1 MEVSMFTS
9 TPLTRRSL
17 VTVTVLLLVLAIG
30 ISVVVGQQLVQKDGR
45 LNQVTHFGGDALYCI
60 DEASNV
66 TNDSATFDHFL
77 LLDKDGQPLWT
88 LSRQTVEEGLGQI
101 RPGGTAVLLGAG
113 QGSYGPVEMY
123 GNAADDGSPYF
134 IFIGYDEHGKENRLI
149 FYACTPVV
157 SALVETT
164 AEATFA
170 PTPTQLPT

>member
-1 MEVSMFTS
+1 MFTG
-9 TPLTRRSL
+9 TPLSRRSL
-17 VTVTVLLLVLAIG
+17 VTATAILLVLALG
-30 ISVVVGQQLVQKDGR
+30 ISAVVGQQLVQKDGR

-66 TNDSATFDHFL
+66 TNNSATFDHFL

-88 LSRQTVEEGLGQI
+88 LSRQIVEEGLGQI
-101 RPGGTAVLLGAG
+101 RSGGMAVLLGAG

-157 SALVETT
+157 SAEVPST
-164 AEATFA
+164 AEATVE
-170 PTPTQLPT
+170 PMPTQQPT